1 MRRTLLLALLALAA
15 AGCPDSLAQ
24 RCPPESLPSGSFQL
38 TLTLKHTPDECL
50 IVRSLDGGQPPV
62 DGGSIVAADQ
72 PPVDSILCAGPS
84 DAGPTVYLVVGNSSV
99 IRQTPFDPDG
109 GFTFVSPPLI
119 QASTRCGCLSDVN
132 ETISGVFL
140 GGGTGGFAL
149 GPDGGGLD
157 PQPTGIDGSVL
168 QTLTNPDG
176 GPCVCNLPCA
186 EHYTLAGTPSR

>member
-1 MRRTLLLALLALAA
+1 MRRTLLLALLGLAA

-24 RCPPESLPSGSFQL
+24 RCPPESVPSGSYQL
-38 TLTLKHTPDECL
+38 QLVLQQPTPDECL
-50 IVRSLDGGQPPV
+50 VTKSFDGGPIPT
-62 DGGSIVAADQ
+62 DGSIVADQ

-99 IRQTPFDPDG
+99 IRQTPFDPAG
-109 GFTFVSPPLI
+109 SFSFVSPPLI
-119 QASTRCGCLSDVN
+119 QASTMCGCLTDVN
-132 ETISGVFL
+132 ETISGMFL
-140 GGGTGGFAL
+140 GGGTAGFTL

-176 GPCVCNLPCA
+176 GPCVCNVPCA
-186 EHYTLAGTPSR
+186 EHYVLTGTPSR

>member
-38 TLTLKHTPDECL
+38 TLTVEHMPDECL
-50 IVRSLDGGQPPV
+50 IVRSFDGSQIPT
-62 DGGSIVAADQ
+62 DGSIVADQ

-119 QASTRCGCLSDVN
+119 QASTRCGCLSD
-132 ETISGVFL
+132 
-140 GGGTGGFAL
+140 
-149 GPDGGGLD
+149 
-157 PQPTGIDGSVL
+157 
-168 QTLTNPDG
+168 
-176 GPCVCNLPCA
+176 
-186 EHYTLAGTPSR
+186 